1 LLQFIRHSVRYLV
14 LLSLHFTSVVIS
26 VPPNTGTTSV

>member
-1 LLQFIRHSVRYLV
+1 LFQFIRHSARYLV

-26 VPPNTGTTSV
+26 STTSV